1 MNARASIL
9 QGQRPQA
16 GHEPALQHIRSA
28 LRAVSLTYHSLQST
42 EISGSCLSNQSTELT
57 IVNLQ
62 EVARITDQ
70 RVEFSLRS
78 ADAAAGKWLLEDPP
92 LSTVQR
98 ISGSE

>member
-16 GHEPALQHIRSA
+16 GHEAALQHIRGA
-28 LRAVSLTYHSLQST
+28 LRAVSLINSYQALDKKN
-42 EISGSCLSNQSTELT
+42 ISERMKQRANKTCP
-57 IVNLQ
+57 Q

-70 RVEFSLRS
+70 RVELSLRS
-78 ADAAAGKWLLEDPP
+78 ADAAAGKWLQEDPP

-98 ISGSE
+98 ISGSD

>member
-1 MNARASIL
+1 MFEQLKQRADNS
-9 QGQRPQA
+9 R
-16 GHEPALQHIRSA
+16 
-28 LRAVSLTYHSLQST
+28 
-42 EISGSCLSNQSTELT
+42 
-57 IVNLQ
+57 LQ

-78 ADAAAGKWLLEDPP
+78 ADAAAGKWLQEDPP

>member
-1 MNARASIL
+1 L

-16 GHEPALQHIRSA
+16 GHEAPLQHIRSA
-28 LRAVSLTYHSLQST
+28 LRAVSLTALPEHQEKRIEPEKLEYRADKFF
-42 EISGSCLSNQSTELT
+42 
-57 IVNLQ
+57 LQ

-78 ADAAAGKWLLEDPP
+78 ADAAAGKWLQEDPP

-98 ISGSE
+98 ISGTD

>member
-1 MNARASIL
+1 MSQRSSTFAVPCELYVLPPAS
-9 QGQRPQA
+9 
-16 GHEPALQHIRSA
+16 
-28 LRAVSLTYHSLQST
+28 ST
-42 EISGSCLSNQSTELT
+42 ETRGSCPSKQSTELT
-57 IVNLQ
+57 ILNLQ

-78 ADAAAGKWLLEDPP
+78 ADAAAGKWLQEDPP

>member
-16 GHEPALQHIRSA
+16 CHEVALQQIRSA
-28 LRAVSLTYHSLQST
+28 LRAVSLTTLPKHRTKNIVSAHTNRRTDHSFP
-42 EISGSCLSNQSTELT
+42 
-57 IVNLQ
+57 Q

-70 RVEFSLRS
+70 HVEFSLRS
-78 ADAAAGKWLLEDPP
+78 ADAAAGKWLQEDPP